1 VENTR
6 LGNCFA
12 NSINYAKGKHLVPV
26 QRLSDVS
33 QRGSVGI
40 DFSSSIGKSIIR
52 YPRRSNS

>member
-1 VENTR
+1 
-6 LGNCFA
+6 
-12 NSINYAKGKHLVPV
+12 VPV